1 MAGRLPALLALNAVA
16 VIWGSQHAI
25 IKTLVWA
32 SLTSDAPITLINSLR
47 FTLAAVTTATL
58 SACRACR
65 ARAMGHGHAREA
77 RIGAAPRTGLLRA
90 AAELALWLVA
100 GFTLQL
106 VGLQWTSAS
115 RSAFLLY
122 LNAVLVPFIACL
134 MGERNIGLRTWVTA
148 FAAVS
153 GVPQH
158 ACTCTARAHALHMHM
173 RARTDTDSTCACA
186 RACTARRAA
195 RALHMPG
202 TLLLTHD
209 GGPPNPGDVFSL
221 GAAAAS
227 ALYIVRL
234 SALSAG
240 HEAARL
246 SAATL
251 ALSGA
256 ACMGITLAQA
266 AAAGNLPGLA
276 LQVRP
281 AGGGAAHALHR
292 ARTARA
298 RARPAPQAAHA
309 PAHAC
314 TPTPRHGVHV
324 CARHA
329 LPPRPPQAASLL
341 RDGWR
346 QLLYLSVAVTAT
358 ANLLQAFGQQ
368 RVGAAEA
375 AVIYTMDP
383 VYGALF
389 AWLLLGER
397 LHAQRVP
404 FASIPSSQ
412 NRSSVTRGAEE
423 AS

>member
-158 ACTCTARAHALHMHM
+158 ACTCTAHAHAHAHGQHLCLCMRMHCTT
-173 RARTDTDSTCACA
+173 R
-186 RACTARRAA
+186 RACTA
-195 RALHMPG
+195 H
-202 TLLLTHD
+202 
-209 GGPPNPGDVFSL
+209 
-221 GAAAAS
+221 
-227 ALYIVRL
+227 VR
-234 SALSAG
+234 
-240 HEAARL
+240 
-246 SAATL
+246 
-251 ALSGA
+251 
-256 ACMGITLAQA
+256 
-266 AAAGNLPGLA
+266 
-276 LQVRP
+276 
-281 AGGGAAHALHR
+281 
-292 ARTARA
+292 
-298 RARPAPQAAHA
+298 HA
-309 PAHAC
+309 PAHARRR
-314 TPTPRHGVHV
+314 PAQPWRRLLPRRRRRLRTLHRAPE
-324 CARHA
+324 CALRRTRG
-329 LPPRPPQAASLL
+329 RPPERGDARAERRSMHGHHA
-341 RDGWR
+341 RAGGCC
-346 QLLYLSVAVTAT
+346 
-358 ANLLQAFGQQ
+358 GQPA
-368 RVGAAEA
+368 RPGHAGA
-375 AVIYTMDP
+375 P
-383 VYGALF
+383 CR
-389 AWLLLGER
+389 WW
-397 LHAQRVP
+397 
-404 FASIPSSQ
+404 
-412 NRSSVTRGAEE
+412 RGAR
-423 AS
+423 AP

>member
-1 MAGRLPALLALNAVA
+1 MAGRRLPALLALNSVA
-16 VIWGSQHAI
+16 VIWGSQHAV

-65 ARAMGHGHAREA
+65 ACRARAMGHAREA
-77 RIGAAPRTGLLRA
+77 RIGDAPPTGLLRA

-122 LNAVLVPFIACL
+122 LNAVLVPFLACL

-158 ACTCTARAHALHMHM
+158 THTHMHTQM
-173 RARTDTDSTCACA
+173 HPHTHNSTCACA
-186 RACTARRAA
+186 CCTCTAQRAA
-195 RALHMPG
+195 RALHMSG

-266 AAAGNLPGLA
+266 AAAGNLSGLA
-276 LQVRP
+276 LQVVARHTHSIRH
-281 AGGGAAHALHR
+281 ARHAHAHAQRRRQHTRLHTHALHD
-292 ARTARA
+292 
-298 RARPAPQAAHA
+298 AA
-309 PAHAC
+309 C
-314 TPTPRHGVHV
+314 PRHGVCECV
-324 CARHA
+324 
-329 LPPRPPQAASLL
+329 
-341 RDGWR
+341 
-346 QLLYLSVAVTAT
+346 SV
-358 ANLLQAFGQQ
+358 
-368 RVGAAEA
+368 
-375 AVIYTMDP
+375 
-383 VYGALF
+383 
-389 AWLLLGER
+389 
-397 LHAQRVP
+397 
-404 FASIPSSQ
+404 
-412 NRSSVTRGAEE
+412 
-423 AS
+423 